1 MRIFGQLVAV
11 GVLAASAIGLKFS
24 VDQSAEIR
32 EDAGDAYSRSLD
44 LRQADNDLSLSV
56 ANLERS
62 LDRISDSRSSI
73 SNVIEGLPP
82 ETGVQEEIAAIQ
94 RQLASIST
102 DTNEPDINSIKASVG
117 NLQKK
122 IRSDPDYGVLS
133 DVQDEQFP
141 WTAGMT
147 LGIMGCGT
155 GLISSVAMGVW
166 NITNFIKR
174 KQNSPSGSAE
184 TV

>member
-1 MRIFGQLVAV
+1 MKERNVRIFGQLVAV

-102 DTNEPDINSIKASVG
+102 DTN
-117 NLQKK
+117 
-122 IRSDPDYGVLS
+122 
-133 DVQDEQFP
+133 
-141 WTAGMT
+141 
-147 LGIMGCGT
+147 
-155 GLISSVAMGVW
+155 
-166 NITNFIKR
+166 
-174 KQNSPSGSAE
+174 
-184 TV
+184 